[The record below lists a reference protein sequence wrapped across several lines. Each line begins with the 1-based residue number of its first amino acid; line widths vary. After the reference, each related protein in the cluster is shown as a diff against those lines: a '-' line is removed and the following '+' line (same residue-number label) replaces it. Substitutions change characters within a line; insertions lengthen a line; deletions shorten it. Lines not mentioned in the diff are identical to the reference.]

1 MAAKTTGKT
10 TQAQKKTAAA
20 VLRDRKIEA
29 YREKIQQDQES
40 ISTLE
45 ADRNALLSTNLVG
58 AVVHHFTFGSGT
70 VAAQDPASITVEFS
84 FGNKKFIMPSAFI
97 DSFLSTTDSKINS
110 VFEQYQALSE
120 QLKTLKESI
129 CLANRSISI
138 LENK

>member
-1 MAAKTTGKT
+1 MARKTTAQT
-10 TQAQKKTAAA
+10 QKKTAAA

-45 ADRNALLSTNLVG
+45 ADRNALLSANLVG
-58 AVVHHFTFGSGT
+58 AAVNHFTFGAGT
-70 VAAQDPASITVEFS
+70 VVAQESNNITVEFS

-97 DSFLSTTDSKINS
+97 DGFLSTTDTKINNI
-110 VFEQYQALSE
+110 FEQYQSIGE
-120 QLKTLKESI
+120 QIKAIKEDI

-138 LENK
+138 LESK